1 MLSQTQS
8 GTSLNAERAL
18 EILLALG
25 EVGADGLS
33 LAQIAQRLGGAKS
46 AAHRS
51 LSALRNKGFVE
62 PAGRY
67 GHYRLGPAIPV
78 IARQQGRLDSQIQL
92 IRPGMTEFARK
103 TGFTA
108 YLMVQAGIDA
118 VCAEI
123 VSRSPRRQFTMGVGA
138 RVPMGIAAGSMA
150 LLSIMP
156 EDAVAE
162 IIKANAERYA
172 IHPALTAINAEL
184 IAEQVAQSR
193 ERGYA
198 INMGYYLPGEGG
210 LGLPIHRRH
219 HYEVDVAVSF
229 NAPIE
234 MMTEEWISSMID
246 ELRGCLGPDLLN
258 RGLKADS
265 LALDRLPS
273 GG

>member
-1 MLSQTQS
+1 MASQTP
-8 GTSLNAERAL
+8 GKTSLNAERAL

-25 EVGADGLS
+25 EAGAEGLS
-33 LAQIAQRLGGAKS
+33 LSQIAKRLGGAKS

-78 IARQQGRLDSQIQL
+78 IARQQGRLDSQIQR
-92 IRPGMTEFARK
+92 IRPGMTEFTRK
-103 TGFTA
+103 TGFTT

-123 VSRSPRRQFTMGVGA
+123 ISRSPRSQFTMGVGA

-156 EDAVAE
+156 EEAVAE
-162 IIKANAERYA
+162 IIQANAERYES
-172 IHPALTAINAEL
+172 HPALRVINADL
-184 IAEQVAQSR
+184 IAGQVAQSR
-193 ERGYA
+193 ERGHA

-210 LGLPIHRRH
+210 LGLPIRRQH
-219 HYEVDVAVSF
+219 NYEVDVAVSF
-229 NAPIE
+229 NAPLE
-234 MMTEEWISSMID
+234 MMTGEWISSTIG
-246 ELRGCLGPDLLN
+246 ELRDCLGPDLLD
-258 RGLKADS
+258 RGTKAK
-265 LALDRLPS
+265 
-273 GG
+273 

>member
-1 MLSQTQS
+1 MLSKTQS

-33 LAQIAQRLGGAKS
+33 LSQIAQRLGGAKS

-51 LSALRNKGFVE
+51 ISALRNKGFVE

-78 IARQQGRLDSQIQL
+78 IARQQGRLDSQIQR
-92 IRPGMTEFARK
+92 IRPAMTEFTRK
-103 TGFTA
+103 TGFTT

-118 VCAEI
+118 LCAEI
-123 VSRSPRRQFTMGVGA
+123 ISRSPRRQFSMGVGA

-156 EDAVAE
+156 EDTVAE

-172 IHPALTAINAEL
+172 SHPALRAIDADL
-184 IAEQVAQSR
+184 IAEQVALSR

-210 LGLPIHRRH
+210 LGLPIQRRH

-246 ELRGCLGPDLLN
+246 ELRDCLGPDLL
-258 RGLKADS
+258 GH
-265 LALDRLPS
+265 
-273 GG
+273 

>member
-1 MLSQTQS
+1 MLSQAQS

-33 LAQIAQRLGGAKS
+33 LSQIAERLGGAKS

-92 IRPGMTEFARK
+92 IRPAMTDFARK
-103 TGFTA
+103 TGFTT

-118 VCAEI
+118 LCAEI
-123 VSRSPRRQFTMGVGA
+123 ISRSPRSQFTMGVGA

-156 EDAVAE
+156 EEAVAE

-172 IHPALTAINAEL
+172 SHPALRAIDAAL

-193 ERGYA
+193 VRGYA

-210 LGLPIHRRH
+210 LGLPIRRRH

-246 ELRGCLGPDLLN
+246 ELRDCLGPDLV
-258 RGLKADS
+258 S
-265 LALDRLPS
+265 H
-273 GG
+273 

>member
-1 MLSQTQS
+1 
-8 GTSLNAERAL
+8 
-18 EILLALG
+18 
-25 EVGADGLS
+25 
-33 LAQIAQRLGGAKS
+33 
-46 AAHRS
+46 
-51 LSALRNKGFVE
+51 
-62 PAGRY
+62 
-67 GHYRLGPAIPV
+67 
-78 IARQQGRLDSQIQL
+78 
-92 IRPGMTEFARK
+92 MTEFARK
-103 TGFTA
+103 TGFTT

-118 VCAEI
+118 LCAEI
-123 VSRSPRRQFTMGVGA
+123 ISRSPRNQFTMGVGA

-172 IHPALTAINAEL
+172 SHPALRVIDADL
-184 IAEQVAQSR
+184 IAEQVTQSR

-234 MMTEEWISSMID
+234 MMTGEWIASMID
-246 ELRGCLGPDLLN
+246 ELRDCLGPELL
-258 RGLKADS
+258 DH
-265 LALDRLPS
+265 
-273 GG
+273 

>member
-1 MLSQTQS
+1 MSSPASTS
-8 GTSLNAERAL
+8 ASLNAERAL

-25 EVGADGLS
+25 EAGADGLS
-33 LAQIAQRLGGAKS
+33 LSQITQRVGGAKS

-51 LSALRNKGFVE
+51 LAALRNKGFVE

-67 GHYRLGPAIPV
+67 GHYRLGPAIPL
-78 IARQQGRLDSQIQL
+78 ISRQQERLDSQIQM

-103 TGFTA
+103 TGFTT

-123 VSRSPRRQFTMGVGA
+123 ISRSPRRQLTMGVGA

-156 EDAVAE
+156 EDAAAE
-162 IIKANAERYA
+162 IIRANADRYA
-172 IHPALTAINAEL
+172 SHPALRAIDAEL
-184 IAEQVAQSR
+184 IAGQVGAARAQ
-193 ERGYA
+193 GYA

-210 LGLPIHRRH
+210 LGLPIHRRN

-229 NAPIE
+229 NAPLE
-234 MMTEEWISSMID
+234 MMTDAWIASMIEQLHD
-246 ELRGCLGPDLLN
+246 CLG
-258 RGLKADS
+258 ADVLGAAS
-265 LALDRLPS
+265 ED
-273 GG
+273 